1 MSPEVEAAM
10 VLVLAK
16 RFGAIEPEAGQHQMS
31 PLGMARLVC
40 AISSDCQGREEC
52 ESCLLGGV
60 GCCLYDDTGGS
71 EWWPGED
78 FRPAA

>member
-1 MSPEVEAAM
+1 MSPEVQAAM

-16 RFGAIEPEAGQHQMS
+16 RFGASETGGRAGEIS

-40 AISSDCQGREEC
+40 GMSSDCRGREDC
-52 ESCLLGGV
+52 ETCLLGGL
-60 GCCLYDDTGGS
+60 GCCLFDGTDGA
-71 EWWPGED
+71 ELWPGED